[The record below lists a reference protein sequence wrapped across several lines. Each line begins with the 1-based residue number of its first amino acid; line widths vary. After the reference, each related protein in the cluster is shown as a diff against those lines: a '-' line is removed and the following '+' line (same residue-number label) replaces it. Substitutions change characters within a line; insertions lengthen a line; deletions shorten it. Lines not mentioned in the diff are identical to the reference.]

1 MTATYLA
8 PLSDQRSGIGRYAER
23 MRPLWARALGSDP
36 TVIDTAAA
44 PTSLRAVARITAAT
58 LRASRRGDPV
68 IVELG
73 GRQLSALYGAL
84 VAAGLGR
91 RVVAVLHDCPDVTG
105 DPLAFGVLG
114 TGRARHL
121 VWRVARR
128 AGAGAEAALLQRSTV
143 CTLSD
148 RGAAAVERIWNPA
161 TPVHTIGY
169 PTGHP
174 RPRPDDDEPRMLLLG
189 CTDDGA
195 TDAVADAF
203 GPSTPP
209 WTVVVD
215 DPRVGERL
223 RGRMAVGQVVVADL
237 GPRAGFA
244 EALERS
250 RLIVRVPGPA
260 AILATHAWAAVSGLV
275 GEAAAAGAAVVTD
288 HGRSPLDD
296 GVGDWC
302 LVAESRPALTDLL
315 RALLADPADVTRR
328 GSDATAWARAY
339 DDDATVDRLRAV
351 LDRPAPPRPRRS
363 RSMPA
368 AAPTRH
374 LRVALIREQIEDREV
389 QNYLGLDA
397 AGFEVRVVTGPGTSA
412 YSATALGLP
421 VTTLRRRRDLLP
433 GASRVPGIRRR
444 LPDRYRPE
452 ELLGFR
458 RALRRADILCV
469 NELHMVSSH
478 QAAHL
483 RATNPRTRLVT
494 VCYENIPFR
503 YDDTPAAT
511 AANDLVRRMTDR
523 FVALSPS
530 ITRCLVE
537 EGVDPSR
544 IEEFSYGVDCR
555 RFHPLTT
562 GAPPPGGGVVFL
574 YAGRLVQEKGLVH
587 LVRALRQLPDTARL
601 RVIGRGGTS
610 HKIRR
615 AVEVLGL
622 EARVEFV
629 EWVDYTAMP
638 EVMRTAD
645 VFVMPSLPTPYWE
658 EQLGFSL
665 IEAMASGVP
674 IVSTRSGSIPDVVG
688 DAGILVPPYDVEA
701 LAAAMRA
708 LLDPA
713 RRAAMGA
720 VGRAR
725 ALDQFDARHQAH
737 RLADVFEAVLG
748 LPTRAGRLP

>member
-23 MRPLWARALGSDP
+23 MLPLWARALDSDP
-36 TVIDTAAA
+36 TVIDTAAE
-44 PTSLRAVARITAAT
+44 PTALRAVVRTTAAT
-58 LRASRRGDPV
+58 LRATRRADPV

-84 VAAGLGR
+84 AAAVLGR

-114 TGRARHL
+114 SGRARHL

-128 AGAGAEAALLQRSTV
+128 AGARAEAALLQRATV
-143 CTLSD
+143 CALSD

-174 RPRPDDDEPRMLLLG
+174 RPRPDDDVPRMLVLG

-209 WTVVVD
+209 WTVLVD

-223 RGRMAVGQVVVADL
+223 RRRPTVADVVVVDL
-237 GPRAGFA
+237 GARAAFA

-250 RLIVRVPGPA
+250 RLVVRVPGPT

-275 GEAAAAGAAVVTD
+275 GEAAAAGAVVVTD

-296 GVGDWC
+296 RVGDWS

-315 RALLADPADVTRR
+315 RTLLADPADVTRR
-328 GSDATAWARAY
+328 GTDATAWARAY
-339 DDDATVDRLRAV
+339 DDDTTVGRLRAV

-368 AAPTRH
+368 VVPKRH

-397 AGFEVRVVTGPGTSA
+397 AGFEVRVVTAPGTSA

-421 VTTLRRRRDLLP
+421 VTTLRRRRDLLL

-444 LPDRYRPE
+444 LPERYRPE

-458 RALRRADILCV
+458 RALRRTDLLCV

-478 QAAHL
+478 QAARL

-503 YDDTPAAT
+503 YDDTPAAS

-537 EGVDPSR
+537 EGVDPCR
-544 IEEFSYGVDCR
+544 IEEFSYGVDCN
-555 RFHPLTT
+555 RFHPLAD
-562 GAPPPGGGVVFL
+562 GARRGDGVVFL

-622 EARVEFV
+622 QARVEFV

-665 IEAMASGVP
+665 IEAMASGIPV
-674 IVSTRSGSIPDVVG
+674 VSTRSGSIPDVVG
-688 DAGILVPPYDVEA
+688 DAGILVPPYDVDA
-701 LAAAMRA
+701 LADAMRA

-725 ALDQFDARHQAH
+725 AHEQFDARRQAH